1 MLYERIKGLC
11 ESKGIPITKVESE
24 VGLKNG
30 AIGKWKNSTPSALN
44 LKAVADYLGVS
55 VDWLLHG
62 IEKKV

>member
-1 MLYERIKGLC
+1 MLYEKIKFLC
-11 ESKGIPITKVESE
+11 ESKGIPITRLEAE

-30 AIGKWKNSTPSALN
+30 AIGKWKDSVPSALN